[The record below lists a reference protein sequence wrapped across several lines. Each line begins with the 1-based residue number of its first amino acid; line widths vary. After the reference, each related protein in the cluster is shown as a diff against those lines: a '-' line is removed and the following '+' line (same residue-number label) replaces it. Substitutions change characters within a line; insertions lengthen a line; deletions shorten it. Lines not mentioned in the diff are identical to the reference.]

1 MKKTIKV
8 DALKNLIEELVYQAI
23 RNYNAGDMRLY
34 EHCYNKAI
42 AYETLIKDMCVDYTK
57 QSYKKDCKKLD
68 EWFTKITNDA
78 IFK

>member
-23 RNYNAGDMRLY
+23 RNYNAGDTRLY
-34 EHCYNKAI
+34 EYCYNKAI
-42 AYETLIKDMCVDYTK
+42 AYETLIKDMCVDYAK
-57 QSYKKDCKKLD
+57 QSYKKECNELD